1 MLSAGEFEHSRASD
15 WDELVRRAPMGH
27 MLHTRAF
34 LSYHGDRFEDASVML
49 SHDGGRLVAVL
60 PAASAGDDLVASHPG
75 ATFGGI
81 VHDGRL
87 AGPAM
92 LEALA
97 LVAEHYAARGFR
109 RMRYAPIP
117 HIYHRRPSQDDVYA
131 LFRLGAQR
139 VRCNLACAVDLA
151 EGAQRSGRRRRGLAK
166 AQREG
171 VEVTE
176 GAELVEELWPVVE
189 SNLAE
194 RHGARPVH
202 SAAEMRLLVDRFPD
216 EIAIVLARRGGEAV
230 AGVVLF
236 DAARASHAQYIASG
250 PLGRELSALDAVFE
264 HCLERAAARGQ
275 RFFDFGSSMDDG
287 GLEINEGQ
295 YSFKAE
301 FGGGGVAYDH
311 YELDL
316 ATPKPVAP

>member
-1 MLSAGEFEHSRASD
+1 MLSASAFEPSLATE

-34 LSYHGDRFEDASVML
+34 LSYHGERFEDESLVL
-49 SHDGGRLVAVL
+49 RDDRGRLVGVL
-60 PAASAGDDLVASHPG
+60 PAARAGDDLVGSHPG

-92 LEALA
+92 VDALA
-97 LVAEHYAARGFR
+97 LVAHHYAERGFGR
-109 RMRYAPIP
+109 LRYAPIP
-117 HIYHRRPSQDDVYA
+117 HIYHRQPSEDDVYA
-131 LFRLGAQR
+131 LLRLGAAR

-151 EGAQRSGRRRRGLAK
+151 TGPQPSERRRRGLAK

-176 GAELVEELWPVVE
+176 GAGLVEELWPVVE
-189 SNLAE
+189 RNLAE

-202 SAAEMRLLVDRFPD
+202 SAPDMRLLVDRFPD
-216 EIAIVLARRGGEAV
+216 EIAIVVARRGGEVV

-236 DAARASHAQYIASG
+236 DTARVSHAQYIASS
-250 PLGRELSALDAVFE
+250 PLGRDLSALDAVFE
-264 HCLERAAARGQ
+264 HCLQSATARGQ

-287 GLEINEGQ
+287 GHEINEGQ
-295 YSFKAE
+295 YRFKAE
-301 FGGGGVAYDH
+301 FGGGGVAYDR

-316 ATPKPVAP
+316 RASS